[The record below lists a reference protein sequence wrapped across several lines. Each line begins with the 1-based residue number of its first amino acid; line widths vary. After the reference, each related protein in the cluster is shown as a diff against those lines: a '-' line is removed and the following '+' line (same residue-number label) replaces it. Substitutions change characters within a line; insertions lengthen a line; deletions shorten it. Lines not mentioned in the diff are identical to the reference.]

1 VRIFFSFAD
10 LTCTLF
16 LSIEICHVHLG
27 KNKRGGRKK
36 VGRKKVD
43 EKKKAEQEWLL
54 TFSSFYTTFYKKS
67 KEEGRG
73 DSVATK
79 GT

>member
-1 VRIFFSFAD
+1 V
-10 LTCTLF
+10 TLERHARR
-16 LSIEICHVHLG
+16 LAKKGRDE
-27 KNKRGGRKK
+27 KRL
-36 VGRKKVD
+36 D
-43 EKKKAEQEWLL
+43 EKKKEGMEFEVFFIL
-54 TFSSFYTTFYKKS
+54 YYYKKS